1 MSTPTRVDPFSNCH
15 FLVEI
20 DGLPDIGFTEV
31 VLPQASAEVIEFEY
45 RTGAEPN
52 SSRKLPG
59 VMHYGNLTLRRGVT
73 LSSDLFAWWRNIAN
87 GVADR
92 RTVSISLLDEQR
104 QAVKRWVVPNAWPC
118 RYAVA
123 PLVAVEQACSLIET
137 IELAAEG
144 LELV

>member
-1 MSTPTRVDPFSNCH
+1 MLTPMRVDPFTNCH

-31 VLPQASAEVIEFEY
+31 ILPQASAEVIEFEY
-45 RTGAEPN
+45 QTGAEPN

-59 VMHYGNLTLRRGVT
+59 VMRYGNLTLRRGVT
-73 LSSDLFAWWRNIAN
+73 SSSDLFAWWRNIAN

-92 RTVSISLLDEQR
+92 RNVRISLLDEQR
-104 QAVKRWVVPNAWPC
+104 HAVKRWVVHNAWPC

-123 PLVAVEQACSLIET
+123 PLLLVAEASSLIET
-137 IELAAEG
+137 IELAAEDFD
-144 LELV
+144 LA